1 MGKIL
6 VAYHSI
12 GGNTQK
18 VARAVA
24 EGAGG
29 VESVEVVLKSAI
41 EVNTEDFKSADGF
54 ALGTPDYF
62 SYMAGMLKDMFD
74 RVFYDVKADT
84 EGKPCVCFVTHGG
97 GGKAVESMERI
108 CKSFKLNR
116 IADTLSIE
124 APVTD
129 KHLSQ
134 ARKLGKKLAEK
145 LGG

>member
-12 GGNTQK
+12 GGNTEK

-29 VESVEVVLKSAI
+29 VEGVEVVLKSAI
-41 EVNTEDFKSADGF
+41 EVNAEDFKSADGF

-74 RVFYDVKADT
+74 RVFYEVKAST

-97 GGKAVESMERI
+97 GGKAAESLSRI
-108 CKSFKLNR
+108 CNSFKLDR
-116 IADTLSIE
+116 FGDTLSIQ

-129 KHLSQ
+129 KHLAA
-134 ARKLGKKLAEK
+134 ARELGKALAGKLV
-145 LGG
+145 

>member
-12 GGNTQK
+12 GGNTRK
-18 VARAVA
+18 VAEAVA
-24 EGAGG
+24 EGAGSVEG
-29 VESVEVVLKSAI
+29 VEVSLKMAAD
-41 EVNTEDFKSADGF
+41 VTAEDFENADGF

-74 RVFYDVKADT
+74 RVFYEVKAGT

-97 GGKAVESMERI
+97 GGKAVGSLSRI
-108 CKSFKLNR
+108 CNSFKLDR
-116 IADTLSIE
+116 IEDALSIQ

-129 KHLSQ
+129 EHLAA
-134 ARKLGKKLAEK
+134 ARELGKALAGKLV
-145 LGG
+145 